1 MTCFASIG
9 VRQIQGYLARSRRL
23 WGRRGASDMLAY
35 LTDTSGAAD
44 RIEERSFETAG
55 EILQGFPGVTVND
68 DAVDVDSVLNIR
80 GEDPGEVRKA
90 TKALALNI
98 KLHLPAA
105 HVHTSLRE
113 AAAYHDVIR
122 AEDEEITAETRQYPP
137 SMIEFPLVHHCD
149 ECSSGTASEKRE
161 TSEDG
166 PQRLCADCLSRLSPR
181 GRNETLRRSVSSR
194 SARQEDREP
203 ALPQGSVQQGFMVEQ
218 VMLREQ
224 KGLEKLGQ
232 VEHFKE
238 LAQLGDLGPE
248 GARTHT
254 GNHVA
259 TIFADGNGFGKLFRE
274 LRAAAAESEDGLQ
287 ELRRVS
293 RAVKDATKQ
302 ALRKAIEEITD
313 DQVAAANRMPAVPH
327 ILGGDDILVT
337 VPATRAWPFLI
348 AFLKHLK
355 QAAEGDAFGSGAE
368 KVSFSAGMV
377 ICKLAYPIG
386 DQVELA
392 TALLRT
398 TKEAVRGDDWS
409 FAWLDVTSE
418 GPTPSGRFLTLDDW
432 GRIEELRTLARRLGD
447 DERGNAARATLRQEL
462 RIRDERDRTL
472 HLRHRAG
479 RLPGA
484 SGLLDAAFGRNWERA
499 TTQGTEEL
507 LTVLNIMRWYA

>member
-9 VRQIQGYLARSRRL
+9 VSQIQGYLARSRRL

-90 TKALALNI
+90 AEALALNI

-105 HVHTSLRE
+105 HVHTTFRE
-113 AAAYHDVIR
+113 AAGYGDVIR
-122 AEDEEITAETRQYPP
+122 AEDDDIPAETRQYPP
-137 SMIEFPLVHHCD
+137 SMIEFPLAHHCD
-149 ECSSGTASEKRE
+149 ECSSGMASEE
-161 TSEDG
+161 TSVGEETT
-166 PQRLCADCLSRLSPR
+166 RLCSDCASRAPR
-181 GRNETLRRSVSSR
+181 KGRNRLLNWS
-194 SARQEDREP
+194 
-203 ALPQGSVQQGFMVEQ
+203 LLGGVQQGFMVEQ
-218 VMLREQ
+218 VMLRELRKQ
-224 KGLEKLGQ
+224 EKFGHLTQ

-238 LAQLGDLGPE
+238 LAQLGDLGSE
-248 GARTHT
+248 GSRTHT

-274 LRAAAAESEDGLQ
+274 LRAAAADSEDGLQ

-293 RAVKDATKQ
+293 KAVKDATKL

-313 DQVAAANRMPAVPH
+313 DRVAAANPMPAVPH
-327 ILGGDDILVT
+327 ILGGDDVLVT
-337 VPATRAWPFLI
+337 VPATKAWPFLI
-348 AFLKHLK
+348 AFLKHLE
-355 QAAEGDAFGSGAE
+355 QEAGSDTFGLGAG

-392 TALLRT
+392 TTLLRT
-398 TKEAVRGDDWS
+398 AKEAVRGNDWS
-409 FAWLDVTSE
+409 FAWLDVTNE
-418 GPTPSGRFLTLDDW
+418 GPTPSRRFRTLDDW
-432 GRIEELRTLARRLGD
+432 GRIEELRDLARRLGD

-462 RIRDERDRTL
+462 RIRDEKDRTL
-472 HLRHRAG
+472 HLRHRAS
-479 RLPGA
+479 RLSGA
-484 SGLLDAAFGRNWERA
+484 TDLLDAVFGKNWERA
-499 TTQGTEEL
+499 TNQGTEEL

>member
-35 LTDTSGAAD
+35 LTDTTGATD
-44 RIEERSFETAG
+44 RVEERSFETAG

-68 DAVDVDSVLNIR
+68 EAVDVDSVLNIR

-90 TKALALNI
+90 TETLALNI

-113 AAAYHDVIR
+113 AACYRDVIR
-122 AEDEEITAETRQYPP
+122 DEDRDKAAETRQYPP
-137 SMIEFPLVHHCD
+137 SMIEFPLAHHCD
-149 ECSSGTASEKRE
+149 ECSSGMASEE
-161 TSEDG
+161 TPVG
-166 PQRLCADCLSRLSPR
+166 
-181 GRNETLRRSVSSR
+181 GETLRLCGDCTSR
-194 SARQEDREP
+194 APREGRNR
-203 ALPQGSVQQGFMVEQ
+203 LLKWSLLGGVQQGFMVEQ
-218 VMLREQ
+218 VMLSALQDGGFKEVNW
-224 KGLEKLGQ
+224 KQ

-238 LAQLGDLGPE
+238 LAQLGDLGSE
-248 GARTHT
+248 GSRTHT

-293 RAVKDATKQ
+293 KAVKDATKR
-302 ALRKAIEEITD
+302 ALQKGIEEITD
-313 DQVAAANRMPAVPH
+313 DRVAAANRMPAVPH
-327 ILGGDDILVT
+327 ILGGDDVLVT
-337 VPATRAWPFLI
+337 VPATKAWPFLI
-348 AFLKHLK
+348 AFLKHLE
-355 QAAEGDAFGSGAE
+355 QEAGSDTFGLGAG

-392 TALLRT
+392 TTLLRT
-398 TKEAVRGDDWS
+398 AKEAVRGEDWS
-409 FAWLDVTSE
+409 FAWLDVTNE
-418 GPTPSGRFLTLDDW
+418 GPKPPRRFLTLDDW
-432 GRIEELRTLARRLGD
+432 GRIEELRDLARRLGD
-447 DERGNAARATLRQEL
+447 DECGNAARATLRQEL
-462 RIRDERDRTL
+462 RIRDEKDRTL

-479 RLPGA
+479 RLPGVA
-484 SGLLDAAFGRNWERA
+484 DLLNAVFGRNWERA
-499 TTQGTEEL
+499 TNQGTEEL